1 MADANPQAINEV
13 LHPHPDPPVPGA
25 FSYLSTDDFRNSMEM
40 TKNRT
45 VNRTNAVH
53 GTTFVGVAEG
63 PKHKI
68 VPFTLPRNLVY
79 LVDITMPHAQ
89 LVGVDCSR
97 IDWLHFK
104 LVPQSSPTQKQY
116 FSDKI
121 LEAADGLLE
130 HSNKRLEMV
139 LPLHVSLPPHVLPT
153 GIGIYAEGGHY
164 VPLYCIFHVVCDVE
178 GSTSGDQ
185 KRLHAFR

>member
-1 MADANPQAINEV
+1 
-13 LHPHPDPPVPGA
+13 
-25 FSYLSTDDFRNSMEM
+25 MEM

-97 IDWLHFK
+97 IDWLISK

-121 LEAADGLLE
+121 LEAADRLLE

-139 LPLHVSLPPHVLPT
+139 FTVACVTSSSCPTYRYRYLRGGGSLRALVLYIPR
-153 GIGIYAEGGHY
+153 GLRH
-164 VPLYCIFHVVCDVE
+164 VE
-178 GSTSGDQ
+178 GITEWRPKKTASCLQVTWLKILVS
-185 KRLHAFR
+185 